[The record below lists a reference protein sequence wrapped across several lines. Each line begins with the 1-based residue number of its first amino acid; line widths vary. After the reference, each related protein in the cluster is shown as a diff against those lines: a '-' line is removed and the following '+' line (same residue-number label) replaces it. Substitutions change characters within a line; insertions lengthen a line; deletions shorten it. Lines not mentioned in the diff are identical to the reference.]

1 MTAGGS
7 AYFDVVVAALDDEP
21 AWRVVLRS
29 GCYATHDH
37 GLYRSIAAFERAGT
51 VPGLRPALEVWAPV
65 LSRPE
70 AGTVVVGAGRRDVSF
85 DAGLPVLLHGCTAT
99 GEAVDVGDAT
109 VRQLFDQHAI
119 VSVPDA
125 CRLAPGDEVTL
136 GISHP
141 CTTFDKWRWIPV
153 VDEDET
159 IADVVRTF
167 F

>member
-1 MTAGGS
+1 VTAGGS
-7 AYFDVVVAALDDEP
+7 AYFDVVVAALAGNP

-37 GLYRSIAAFERAGT
+37 GLYRSISAFERTGS
-51 VPGLRPALEVWAPV
+51 VPGLVPALEVWAPV

-70 AGTVVVGAGRRDVSF
+70 SRTAVVGAGRRDLSF
-85 DAGLPVLLHGCTAT
+85 DAGLPVPLRGRTAA
-99 GEAVDVGDAT
+99 GESVDLGTAVVH
-109 VRQLFDQHAI
+109 QLFDQHAI
-119 VSVPDA
+119 LTIPDGLD
-125 CRLAPGDEVTL
+125 LAPGDEVGL

-153 VDEDET
+153 LDEGET
-159 IADVVRTF
+159 VVDVVRTF